1 MNREEMKPSRNVG
14 AEQRLTHDDH
24 QDEDHHGREGRDHL
38 TIELEAFLGA
48 FTLFAVAVVM
58 LPPP

>member
-1 MNREEMKPSRNVG
+1 MNREEMKPQSNVG

-38 TIELEAFLGA
+38 SDRA
-48 FTLFAVAVVM
+48 
-58 LPPP
+58 